1 MFSLSAVYSSRG
13 TAASWVNSGS
23 GAMVRRAK
31 KTKKRAAEGD
41 VTKLEAR
48 TRAAQQR
55 RRAAKKQAKEAR
67 KLLKEAKRVA
77 KRAKRELQAL
87 SKKLKALMGDAIG
100 SAAKPPKRRRAAR
113 AS

>member
-1 MFSLSAVYSSRG
+1 
-13 TAASWVNSGS
+13 
-23 GAMVRRAK
+23 MVRQAK
-31 KTKKRAAEGD
+31 KTKNRTARGD

-48 TRAAQQR
+48 TRAAQER

-67 KLLKEAKRVA
+67 KLLKAAKRVA
-77 KRAKRELQAL
+77 KRAKRELQVL

-100 SAAKPPKRRRAAR
+100 PAAQPPKRRRAAR

>member
-1 MFSLSAVYSSRG
+1 
-13 TAASWVNSGS
+13 
-23 GAMVRRAK
+23 MVRRAK
-31 KTKKRAAEGD
+31 KKTTKKVAAGD

-55 RRAAKKQAKEAR
+55 RKAAKKQAKEAR
-67 KLLKEAKRVA
+67 KLLKAAKRVA
-77 KRAKRELQAL
+77 KRAKRELQVL
-87 SKKLKALMGDAIG
+87 SKKLKALMGVAID

>member
-1 MFSLSAVYSSRG
+1 
-13 TAASWVNSGS
+13 
-23 GAMVRRAK
+23 MVRRAK
-31 KTKKRAAEGD
+31 KTKKKAAAGD

-67 KLLKEAKRVA
+67 KLLKAAKRVA
-77 KRAKRELQAL
+77 KRAKRELQVL
-87 SKKLKALMGDAIG
+87 SKKLKALMGNAIG
-100 SAAKPPKRRRAAR
+100 AAAKQPKRRRAAR

>member
-1 MFSLSAVYSSRG
+1 MFSLSAVYSPRG
-13 TAASWVNSGS
+13 TTVNSGS

-31 KTKKRAAEGD
+31 KTKKRAAQGD

-77 KRAKRELQAL
+77 KRAKRELQVL
-87 SKKLKALMGDAIG
+87 SKKLKALLGDAIG
-100 SAAKPPKRRRAAR
+100 SAAQQPKRRRAAR